1 MAPTV
6 KIAQGTLEGLQGDGF
21 VAFLGI
27 PYAAAPYGARRFA
40 PPASPPHWEG
50 TRNATQYGPT
60 VLKRRYPPPFDKLL
74 PDPQIPGE
82 ECLNL
87 NVWTP
92 EPGRTGLPVLVWI
105 HGGSFAYGSNA
116 VPDYDGGAFA
126 RDGVVCVAI
135 NYRLGVDGFA
145 LLEGALPNRGL
156 LDQVA
161 ALEWVQGNISVF
173 GGDPDRVTIAGES
186 AGAMSVTTLLSMPR
200 TEGLFARV
208 VAQSGAGQHCLKA
221 ETAAKVTAELATRL
235 GVSANA
241 RSLAEV
247 PLDTLLDAQEALIA
261 DIAAIPDPRRWGEI
275 TVNALAFEPVIDG
288 EILPS
293 LPLDAIR
300 HSGGATADLLIGT
313 NKDENRLFLVP
324 TGVIDLIDDGLLTLG
339 AGMYG
344 LPSTSVE
351 RYRAARPDQT
361 PGDVLA
367 AISTDWFFR
376 IPALRVA
383 EARQGAQGRTW
394 VYEFTWPSPDFG
406 GRFGSCH
413 ALEIPFVF
421 DNLEASNN
429 ATLHSGG
436 PQALADTMHD
446 AWVRFATDG
455 DPGWPAYDTGRRATM
470 RFDLTSEVVDDPGGN
485 ERRLWDGLR

>member
-161 ALEWVQGNISVF
+161 SSLGSWPKAVPGN
-173 GGDPDRVTIAGES
+173 
-186 AGAMSVTTLLSMPR
+186 
-200 TEGLFARV
+200 
-208 VAQSGAGQHCLKA
+208 
-221 ETAAKVTAELATRL
+221 TA
-235 GVSANA
+235 
-241 RSLAEV
+241 
-247 PLDTLLDAQEALIA
+247 
-261 DIAAIPDPRRWGEI
+261 
-275 TVNALAFEPVIDG
+275 
-288 EILPS
+288 
-293 LPLDAIR
+293 
-300 HSGGATADLLIGT
+300 
-313 NKDENRLFLVP
+313 
-324 TGVIDLIDDGLLTLG
+324 
-339 AGMYG
+339 
-344 LPSTSVE
+344 
-351 RYRAARPDQT
+351 
-361 PGDVLA
+361 
-367 AISTDWFFR
+367 
-376 IPALRVA
+376 
-383 EARQGAQGRTW
+383 
-394 VYEFTWPSPDFG
+394 
-406 GRFGSCH
+406 
-413 ALEIPFVF
+413 
-421 DNLEASNN
+421 
-429 ATLHSGG
+429 
-436 PQALADTMHD
+436 
-446 AWVRFATDG
+446 
-455 DPGWPAYDTGRRATM
+455 
-470 RFDLTSEVVDDPGGN
+470 
-485 ERRLWDGLR
+485 